1 VPGAKASH
9 GGLLVGASTRNTSAG
24 SGRCHAERMTD
35 TSKPAVQQA
44 LAPAAMVRVVNPVLR
59 WILGSPAHRIASRG
73 LMVLHVTGR
82 RSGRVYDV
90 PVGRHELDG
99 QLLTFGGGAWGVN
112 LRGGADLE
120 VTLDGRRRR
129 AHAVLEEDPERVA
142 EIFERLLRG
151 LGPKRANRVGLK
163 VNVDRM
169 PTLDEMRVGTAG
181 RAIVL
186 ITLLD

>member
-1 VPGAKASH
+1 MA
-9 GGLLVGASTRNTSAG
+9 
-24 SGRCHAERMTD
+24 D

-44 LAPAAMVRVVNPVLR
+44 LAPAAMVKVINPVLR
-59 WILGSPAHRIASRG
+59 TILGSPVHGIASKG

-82 RSGRVYDV
+82 RTGRVYDV

-99 QLLTFGGGAWGVN
+99 QLLTFGGGGWRVN
-112 LRGGADLE
+112 LRGGADLD

-129 AHAVLEEDPERVA
+129 AHAELEEDPARVA
-142 EIFERLLRG
+142 EIFVRLLQG

-163 VNVDRM
+163 VNVDRQ
-169 PTLDEMRVGTAG
+169 PTLEEVRTGTAG

-186 ITLLD
+186 LTLLD